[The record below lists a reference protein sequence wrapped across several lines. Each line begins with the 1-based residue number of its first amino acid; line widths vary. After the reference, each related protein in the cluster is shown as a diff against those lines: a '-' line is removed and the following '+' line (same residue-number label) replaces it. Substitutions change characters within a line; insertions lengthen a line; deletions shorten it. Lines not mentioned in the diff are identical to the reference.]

1 MKSSNS
7 EFADAPM
14 PVHREQ
20 AEGGLLEFDLMALVA
35 MLRRRLNVIV
45 GIVVTITMLVMLVV
59 FQMTPQYTATTQL
72 LLNNQNK
79 NVVDIEAVM
88 SGLPADSATVDSQ
101 VQVIL
106 SRSVAQRV
114 IEKLNLLN
122 DPEFNPEAG
131 RTGLDAI
138 VAGAKGWVK
147 GLVGAGGVER
157 TEEEQRAALMAAAVN
172 AFIAREDVKRVGLT
186 YLMNVSFTS
195 SDPAKAARIANAIA
209 DTYILDQLEAKFDA
223 TKQASE
229 WLSSRLD
236 GLRRQLEDSEKAVEI
251 YRSQNDLVGAGGATV
266 SEQQLSELNAQ
277 LILARADRAEKQA
290 KYERAR
296 SARGSGLE
304 AVTDVQQSATI
315 SQLRQQEAQ
324 LARKQAEMSS
334 RYGPRHPSIV
344 NIDAERRDLG
354 RQIGAEV
361 ARIVA
366 SIQNDA
372 AIADTRVAA
381 LEQSLKE
388 LQEQT
393 GVGNQAYVRLREL
406 EREATANRAVYESF
420 LNRFKETS
428 QQEGLQ
434 TSDARVI
441 SQASVP
447 LSPSAP
453 KKALILL
460 LTLFVSGLIGVG
472 VALILERLDNG
483 FRTSGQLERIA
494 GLPHLATLPIV
505 PKDDKIGAQ
514 DYILTKPLSSFAEGL
529 RSLRTAL
536 SLSDVDSPPKLI
548 LFTSALPGEGKS
560 TSVVSFARAAAQAG
574 TKVIVLDCDLRRPSI
589 AKLFGAEKPKEGLV
603 EYLAGRVSLDE
614 VIQKDTKSAL
624 DFLPIAAGAANPSD
638 ILGSMQMQRLLQ
650 TLRNTYDLVV
660 IDSAPVLPVVDSRVI
675 GRQVDKTVF
684 VVRWAETP
692 RDAVMNGLKEL
703 QSFNIDIAG
712 LIMTQVDTAQ
722 QAKYGYGDSGY
733 YYSRYSR
740 YYVN

>member
-1 MKSSNS
+1 MKSPNA
-7 EFADAPM
+7 EFGDVPM
-14 PVHREQ
+14 PVQREQ
-20 AEGGLLEFDLMALVA
+20 GEAGLLEFDLMALVA

-45 GIVVTITMLVMLVV
+45 GIVVTITLLVMLVV

-72 LLNNQNK
+72 LLNNQNQK
-79 NVVDIEAVM
+79 VVDIEAVM

-131 RTGLDAI
+131 RTGLGAI
-138 VAGAKGWVK
+138 VAGMKGWVK
-147 GLVGAGGVER
+147 GFLSAGVER
-157 TEEEQRAALMAAAVN
+157 TEEQQREALMAAAVN
-172 AFIAREDVKRVGLT
+172 EFISREEVKRIGLT

-195 SDPAKAARIANAIA
+195 SDPEKASRIANAIA
-209 DTYILDQLEAKFDA
+209 DIYILDQLEAKFDA
-223 TKQASE
+223 TRQASE

-236 GLRRQLEDSEKAVEI
+236 RLRSQLENSEKAVEL
-251 YRSQNDLVGAGGATV
+251 YRTQNNLIGAGGATV

-304 AVTDVQQSATI
+304 AVTDVQQSTTI

-372 AIADTRVAA
+372 VIADTRVAA

-388 LQEQT
+388 LQERT
-393 GVGNQAYVRLREL
+393 GEGNQAYVRLREL
-406 EREATANRAVYESF
+406 EREAAANRAVYESF

-441 SQASVP
+441 SQATIP
-447 LSPSAP
+447 LAPSAP
-453 KKALILL
+453 KKMLILL
-460 LTLFVSGLIGVG
+460 LTLFVSGLVGVG

-505 PKDDKIGAQ
+505 PKDGKASAQ

-548 LFTSALPGEGKS
+548 LFTSALPAEGKS
-560 TSVVSFARAAAQAG
+560 TSAVSFARAAAQAG
-574 TKVIVLDCDLRRPSI
+574 AKVIVVDCDLRRPSI
-589 AKLFGAEKPKEGLV
+589 SKLFGADKPKEGLV
-603 EYLAGRVSLDE
+603 EYLAGRVNLDE

-650 TLRNTYDLVV
+650 TLRNSYDLVV

-675 GRQVDKTVF
+675 GRQADKTVF

-692 RDAVMNGLKEL
+692 RDAVMNALKEL

-712 LIMTQVDTAQ
+712 LLMTQVDTAQ

>member
-1 MKSSNS
+1 MKSPQ
-7 EFADAPM
+7 ADFSSASQ
-14 PVHREQ
+14 REQ
-20 AEGGLLEFDLMALVA
+20 SEAGLLEFDLMALVA

-45 GIVVTITMLVMLVV
+45 GIAISITVVVMLVV
-59 FQMTPQYTATTQL
+59 FQMKPQYTATTQL
-72 LLNNQNK
+72 LLNNQSQK
-79 NVVDIEAVM
+79 VLDMEAVM

-106 SRSVAQRV
+106 SRSIARRV

-122 DPEFNPEAG
+122 DPEFNSSVTP
-131 RTGLDAI
+131 TGLGTMMS
-138 VAGAKGWVK
+138 GAKNWMR
-147 GLVGAGGVER
+147 GLFGTEKEKDHAR
-157 TEEEQRAALMAAAVN
+157 LEEEAMNSAVN
-172 AFIAREDVKRVGLT
+172 ALISREEVKRIGLT

-195 SDPAKAARIANAIA
+195 EDPVKAARIANAIA
-209 DTYILDQLEAKFDA
+209 EAYIVDQLEAKFDA

-229 WLSSRLD
+229 WLSSRLE
-236 GLRRQLEDSEKAVEI
+236 GLRTQLENSEKAVEL
-251 YRSQNDLVGAGGATV
+251 YKNQNNLVGTGGTTV

-296 SARGSGLE
+296 TARGSGLE
-304 AVTDVQQSATI
+304 ALTDVQQSQTI

-361 ARIVA
+361 SRIIA

-372 AIADTRVAA
+372 IIADTRVAA
-381 LEQSLKE
+381 LGQSLKE
-388 LQEQT
+388 LQEKT
-393 GVGNQAYVRLREL
+393 GEGNQAYVRLREL
-406 EREATANRAVYESF
+406 EREAAANRAVYESF

-441 SQASVP
+441 SEASVP
-447 LSPSAP
+447 GSPSAP
-453 KKALILL
+453 NKPLI
-460 LTLFVSGLIGVG
+460 FVLSVFFSTIIGFG

-483 FRTSGQLERIA
+483 FRTSGQLEKMA

-505 PKDDKIGAQ
+505 PKEGKAGAQ

-536 SLSDVDSPPKLI
+536 ALSDVDNPPKVI
-548 LFTSALPGEGKS
+548 LFTSSLPSEGKS
-560 TSVVSFARAAAQAG
+560 TSVVSFARAASLAG
-574 TKVIVLDCDLRRPSI
+574 SKVIVVDCDLRRPSV
-589 AKLFGAEKPKEGLV
+589 ARLFGADKPKQGLV
-603 EYLAGRVSLDE
+603 EYLAGNASLDD
-614 VIQKDTKSAL
+614 VICHDAKSSL
-624 DFLPIAAGAANPSD
+624 DYLPIAAGAANPSD

-650 TLRNTYDLVV
+650 TLRNAYDLVV

-675 GRQVDKTVF
+675 GKQADKTVF

-692 RDAVMNGLKEL
+692 RDAVLNALKEL
-703 QSFNIDIAG
+703 QSFEIGIAG
-712 LIMTQVDTAQ
+712 VVMTQVDTVQ

>member
-1 MKSSNS
+1 MKSPQ
-7 EFADAPM
+7 ADFGSAAQ
-14 PVHREQ
+14 REQ
-20 AEGGLLEFDLMALVA
+20 SEAGLLEFDLMAVVA
-35 MLRRRLNVIV
+35 MLRRRLNVIL
-45 GIVVTITMLVMLVV
+45 GIVVTITLLVMLVV
-59 FQMTPQYTATTQL
+59 FQMTPLYTASTQL
-72 LLNNQNK
+72 LLNNQSQK
-79 NVVDIEAVM
+79 VVDMEAVM

-106 SRSVAQRV
+106 SRSIAQRV
-114 IEKLNLLN
+114 IERLNLLD
-122 DPEFNPEAG
+122 DPEFNSSVRPSSFAFLTDFKKWLGSFFKTDEAPNE
-131 RTGLDAI
+131 
-138 VAGAKGWVK
+138 
-147 GLVGAGGVER
+147 ER
-157 TEEEQRAALMAAAVN
+157 TRDAEMAAAIN
-172 AFIAREDVKRVGLT
+172 KFISREQVRRIGPT
-186 YLMNVSFTS
+186 YLMEVSFTS
-195 SDPAKAARIANAIA
+195 SDRIKSAKIANAIA

-229 WLSSRLD
+229 WLSSRLE
-236 GLRRQLEDSEKAVEI
+236 GLRIQLENSEKAVEL
-251 YRSQNDLVGAGGATV
+251 YKVQNNLVGTGGTTV
-266 SEQQLSELNAQ
+266 SEQQLSEINGQ

-304 AVTDVQQSATI
+304 ALTDVQQSQTI

-361 ARIVA
+361 SRIIA

-372 AIADTRVAA
+372 IIADTRVAA
-381 LEQSLKE
+381 LEQSLRE
-388 LQEQT
+388 LQEKT
-393 GVGNQAYVRLREL
+393 GEGNQAYVRLREL
-406 EREATANRAVYESF
+406 EREASANRAVYESF

-441 SQASVP
+441 SEAAVP
-447 LSPSAP
+447 SSPSAP
-453 KKALILL
+453 KKMLIFILS
-460 LTLFVSGLIGVG
+460 LFVSGAVGVG
-472 VALILERLDNG
+472 VALVLERLDNG
-483 FRTSGQLERIA
+483 FRTSGQLEKA
-494 GLPHLATLPIV
+494 VGLPHLATLPIV
-505 PKDDKIGAQ
+505 PNEGKAGAQ

-536 SLSDVDSPPKLI
+536 ALSDVDNPPKVI
-548 LFTSALPGEGKS
+548 LFTSSLPSEGKS
-560 TSVVSFARAAAQAG
+560 TSAVSFARAAALAG
-574 TKVIVLDCDLRRPSI
+574 SKVIVVDCDLRRPSV
-589 AKLFGAEKPKEGLV
+589 ARLFGAEKPKQGLV
-603 EYLAGRVSLDE
+603 EYLAGNSSLEE
-614 VIQKDTKSAL
+614 VICQDSKSEL
-624 DFLPIAAGAANPSD
+624 HYLPIAAGAANPSD
-638 ILGSMQMQRLLQ
+638 ILGSMQMRRLFQ
-650 TLRNTYDLVV
+650 TLRNSYDLVV

-675 GRQVDKTVF
+675 GKQADKTVF

-692 RDAVMNGLKEL
+692 RDAVLNALKEL
-703 QSFNIDIAG
+703 QSFEVDIAG
-712 LIMTQVDTAQ
+712 VVMTQVDTVQ